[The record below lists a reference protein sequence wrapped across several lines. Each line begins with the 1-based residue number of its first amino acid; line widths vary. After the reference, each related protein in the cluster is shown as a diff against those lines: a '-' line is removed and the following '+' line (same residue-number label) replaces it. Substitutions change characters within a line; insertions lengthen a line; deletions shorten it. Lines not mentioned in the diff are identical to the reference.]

1 MLAPQMNVQAELIP
15 YSLTA
20 KLQPYELFSSAA
32 VYHVHQRSSLSFLKH
47 QIYHCSHNE
56 VWISRT
62 IYQ

>member
-1 MLAPQMNVQAELIP
+1 MSGPQMNVQAEFIP

-20 KLQPYELFSSAA
+20 KLQPQESLSSAA
-32 VYHVHQRSSLSFLKH
+32 IYRIHQRNSLSFLKH

-62 IYQ
+62 CYQ